1 CRGVAHAR
9 PEMVGAE
16 GLGYAPGQAHR
27 HAQGQGGCRAQTC
40 CHPAS
45 HVGGRHGLPLV
56 SKGGNRVSTTH
67 KSSPLRAGSNV
78 PAGTLAMVRSS
89 DALRTPM
96 GGNALSTLIRQRH
109 PNPSCGGSHPTAERT
124 MDPARIV
131 AESLTPR
138 PGIREQYRTVPPVI
152 PEAEL
157 QARLSG

>member
-1 CRGVAHAR
+1 
-9 PEMVGAE
+9 
-16 GLGYAPGQAHR
+16 
-27 HAQGQGGCRAQTC
+27 
-40 CHPAS
+40 
-45 HVGGRHGLPLV
+45 
-56 SKGGNRVSTTH
+56 GNRVSTTH

-124 MDPARIV
+124 MDPASIV

-138 PGIREQYRTVPPVI
+138 PGIREQYRSDPEERGGSRARSVESGQLTSSRCCRWVWDVPDPDDACI
-152 PEAEL
+152 FAE
-157 QARLSG
+157 R